1 MIGAALGARRWWHT
15 FLFVTQFSIR
25 GVLVRKA
32 SWFGVLAFAA
42 CLLILF
48 PFAFGTELL
57 AQGEVRHGAFWAI
70 QEFVVALVVARTFQ
84 AEQEQG
90 ALEIV
95 LASRAPRS
103 AVLFGKAV
111 FTGLQLVSLQI
122 PLVLLWAVFYNVP
135 SAGFAQNVRFLI
147 PTCLLFNMG
156 TAALGALLS
165 CAVARSQAREILMP
179 ILFFPLQLAPLLAA
193 VTLTLR
199 NDTGYEYVG
208 GFADG
213 SWWTVLAA
221 FPVVFFAVGFL
232 LDDVLLQE

>member
-1 MIGAALGARRWWHT
+1 MNLGARRWWHT
-15 FLFVTQFSIR
+15 FFFVTQFSLR
-25 GVLVRKA
+25 GVLLRKA
-32 SWFGVLAFAA
+32 SWFGVLSFAA

-70 QEFVVALVVARTFQ
+70 QEFVVALVVGRVFQ
-84 AEQEQG
+84 AEQENG
-90 ALEIV
+90 ALEAL

-103 AVLFGKAV
+103 ALLFAKTAFTAV
-111 FTGLQLVSLQI
+111 QLLSLQI

-135 SAGFAQNVRFLI
+135 TEGLMQNVRFLL
-147 PTCLLFNMG
+147 PVCLLFNFG
-156 TAALGALLS
+156 TSALGALLS
-165 CAVARSQAREILMP
+165 CVVARSQAREILLP
-179 ILFFPLQLAPLLAA
+179 ILFFPLQMAPLLAA
-193 VTLTLR
+193 VTLMLR
-199 NDTGYEYVG
+199 NDPAYEYVG

-221 FPVVFFAVGFL
+221 YPVVFLAVGFL